1 MRAGKLDFRLSV
13 AVVLAA
19 VAFAVAGCSSFGGSK
34 PAQPQPA
41 ADPNAYPADY
51 RTQIV
56 AFLRQSLTD
65 RADFRG
71 ALISA
76 PALKP
81 IADSQRY
88 MVCVQVNG
96 RGQAKIKVAIYL
108 GGLMTQFIDATD
120 QCTGVAYLPF
130 RELEAAIPP
139 Q

>member
-1 MRAGKLDFRLSV
+1 MRDFRLSV
-13 AVVLAA
+13 AAVLAA
-19 VAFAVAGCSSFGGSK
+19 VAFTAAGCSGFGGSK

-51 RTQIV
+51 RNQIV
-56 AFLRQSLTD
+56 IFLRQSLTD

-81 IADSQRY
+81 IGDGQHY
-88 MVCVQVNG
+88 MVCVQVTG
-96 RGQAKIKVAIYL
+96 RGQPKTKVAIYL
-108 GGLMTQFIDATD
+108 AGIMTQFIDATD
-120 QCTGVAYLPF
+120 QCIGAAYLPF
-130 RELEAAIPP
+130 KELEAAIPP

>member
-1 MRAGKLDFRLSV
+1 MRPGRRDFRLSV
-13 AVVLAA
+13 AAML

-34 PAQPQPA
+34 SDQPRPA

-51 RTQIV
+51 RNQIV
-56 AFLRQSLTD
+56 VFLRQSLTD

-71 ALISA
+71 ALIAA
-76 PALKP
+76 PALKQTG
-81 IADSQRY
+81 DSQRY

-96 RGQAKIKVAIYL
+96 RGQPKTKVAIYF

-120 QCTGVAYLPF
+120 QCTGAAYLPF